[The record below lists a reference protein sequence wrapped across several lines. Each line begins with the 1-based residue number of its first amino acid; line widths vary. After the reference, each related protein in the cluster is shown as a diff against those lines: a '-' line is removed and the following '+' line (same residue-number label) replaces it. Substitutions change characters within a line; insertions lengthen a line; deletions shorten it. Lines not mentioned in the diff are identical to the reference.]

1 LEKGERKLVGPD
13 LIQEA
18 EEQVRVVREKLKT
31 AQSRQKSYADRRCR
45 ALTFEIGDDVY
56 LKVSPKKGTQRF
68 GLKGK
73 LAPRYIGLFPIV
85 AKRGEV
91 AYKLNL
97 PPALSKIHDVFHV
110 SQLKKCF

>member
-1 LEKGERKLVGPD
+1 LVGPD
-13 LIQEA
+13 LIKEA

-31 AQSRQKSYADRRCR
+31 TQSHQKSYADHRRC

-68 GLKGK
+68 RLKGK
-73 LAPRYIGLFPIV
+73 LASRYIGPFPIV